1 MSTERWQRVDR
12 IFSEALEQTADTRT
26 AFLTR
31 VCGPDVAMR
40 EEVASLVTAAQ
51 ASEDFLAVPALEAF
65 AREISRDGWSV
76 QPGQRVGCYTIVQ
89 RIGAGG
95 MGEVW
100 RARDDRLGRD
110 VAIKLLLPHP
120 SGRAERVH
128 A

>member
-31 VCGPDVAMR
+31 ACGPDVAMR

-51 ASEDFLAVPALEAF
+51 ASGDFLAVPALEVF

-76 QPGQRVGCYTIVQ
+76 QVGERVGSYTILQ

-95 MGEVW
+95 
-100 RARDDRLGRD
+100 LG
-110 VAIKLLLPHP
+110 
-120 SGRAERVH
+120 
-128 A
+128 